1 MPSATIAAAF
11 SVRRPARRASR
22 SRTRDLRFSVRIKA
36 RPEAVYRAL
45 TSATELC
52 RWWLQGAETDARS
65 GGRLRM
71 VWPRVKCGGA
81 DNQNGHPARRF
92 PPHAAMGDSEG
103 CFVDLEPGRK
113 VAWLWRHSGRR
124 GIPPLSS
131 FFITPMGRGC
141 EVTLLHSGFSNRAPA
156 DKQFEGCAQG
166 WEDCLAKLKLYLETG
181 RACKAQILTFDGLK
195 PLLKA
200 DK

>member
-1 MPSATIAAAF
+1 MPSARTAAAF
-11 SVRRPARRASR
+11 STRHPQRRTTRA
-22 SRTRDLRFSVRIKA
+22 RTRDLRFSVRIKA
-36 RPEAVYRAL
+36 RPDAVYRAL

-71 VWPRVKCGGA
+71 VWPRLKCRCDNDGG
-81 DNQNGHPARRF
+81 GRSGRLF
-92 PPHAAMGDSEG
+92 PPNAAMGDSEG

-113 VAWLWRHSGRR
+113 VAWMWRQSGRR

-131 FFITPMGRGC
+131 FFIMPMGRGC
-141 EVTLLHSGFSNRAPA
+141 EVTLLHCGFSNRSPA
-156 DKQFEGCAQG
+156 DKHYDGCSQG

-181 RACKAQILTFDGLK
+181 RACKTQILTFDCLK
-195 PLLKA
+195 SLIKEA
-200 DK
+200 K